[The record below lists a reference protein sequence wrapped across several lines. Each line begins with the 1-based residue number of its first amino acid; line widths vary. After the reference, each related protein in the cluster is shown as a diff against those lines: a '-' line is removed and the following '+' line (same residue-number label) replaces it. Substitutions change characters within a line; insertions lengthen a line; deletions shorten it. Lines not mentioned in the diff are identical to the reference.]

1 MAFKFAARAL
11 LELGK
16 ELISSDEV
24 AINELVKNAIDAGSP
39 SVHLVWQALLT
50 HRDYEDAHHRL
61 DRHTDPAQVL
71 GWLESRL
78 IGTENEKLKEAFA
91 RLHQAFLQELRAS
104 TSRRDAFKQA
114 LRTVYQRFNW
124 IEVRDKGHGMSASEL
139 DEVYLTVGTRSRR
152 RENIQG
158 AGYLGDKGVGRLST
172 MRLGEHLLITTTRNG
187 ERTKN
192 ELEIDWLQFGHDVE
206 ADVSSITIAPRPGEA
221 KADRTDHGT
230 TVKVSALLGD
240 WTAPRLME
248 LLQGP
253 IARMID
259 PFQKGRANELLR
271 VEHNGT
277 RLLIPSIPEPLL
289 EAAHAT
295 CKVSLTFAQDGT
307 PKFDGMIDYRLR
319 DARRGIH
326 LSGVEVYSLVQEE
339 RSLRGKKGH
348 AATQAV
354 PIRPEVLKS
363 LGPFNVEVYWYNRL
377 IVQAIPKLTEKTT
390 ESREQVGRWAGG
402 LMLYRHG
409 FRVLPYGDPDDDWLE
424 LDKKAFGR
432 SGFKLNRQQVIGRV
446 TVRAAHTALSEQT
459 NREGLVESPES
470 AALRRLLMWLLDT
483 ELRSVINEADE
494 IEKRN
499 TSRAR
504 DDATQEFRQTETKVI
519 ATLAELRGNVPA
531 ASRVYVDRLQRRVEE
546 LAEQAS
552 DVVAGTEKLAKEA
565 ANDREQFVHLAG
577 IGLMTEF
584 IFHELDRSVSF
595 AVKEIQAARR
605 NMPSNAIL
613 KSLEVQLAT
622 LHKRISAFDDLSGEK
637 RQVKTRFD
645 VTEVVTTVTQG
656 HAAAFKRH
664 QIALSVRQDKPL
676 MVQAVKGMLIQILE
690 NLITNSEYWLK
701 QQQHYEEGFEPRI
714 HIEVNAAART
724 LSVSD
729 NGPGVDPE
737 RAEIIFHPFVSSK
750 PANGGRGLGLYI
762 SRELAAYHDWKLAM
776 DAAAP
781 VVRAGR
787 LNTFLLDVS
796 GGKQ

>member
-11 LELGK
+11 LELGR

-39 SVHLVWQALLT
+39 SVHLVWHTVLT
-50 HRDYEDAHHRL
+50 HRDFEDALHRL
-61 DRHTDPAQVL
+61 DKKVDPGAVL
-71 GWLESRL
+71 AWLESRL
-78 IGTENEKLKEAFA
+78 IGTSNEKLQDAFA
-91 RLHQAFLQELRAS
+91 ETHQAFLQMLRPYAAKPANLRVMLRAAYK
-104 TSRRDAFKQA
+104 R
-114 LRTVYQRFNW
+114 YNW
-124 IEVRDKGHGMSASEL
+124 IEVRDNGHGMSAAEL

-152 RENIQG
+152 SANMRG
-158 AGYLGDKGVGRLST
+158 AEYLGDKGVGRLST

-187 ERTKN
+187 ERVKN
-192 ELEIDWLQFGHDVE
+192 ELEIDWLQFGHDIE
-206 ADVSSITIAPRPGEA
+206 TDVSSIEVAPREGEV
-221 KADRTDHGT
+221 KPNRSDHGT
-230 TVKVSALLGD
+230 TVKISSLLGD
-240 WTAPRLME
+240 WTLPRLME

-277 RLLIPSIPEPLL
+277 RLLVPSIPAPLL

-295 CKVSLTFAQDGT
+295 CKVSLSFADDGT
-307 PKFDGMIDYRLR
+307 PRFDGAIDYRLR

-339 RSLRGKKGH
+339 RALRGKKGH
-348 AATQAV
+348 AATVTV
-354 PIRPEVLKS
+354 PIRPEVLRS
-363 LGPFNVEVYWYNRL
+363 LGPFSVEVYWYNRL
-377 IVQAIPKLTEKTT
+377 IIQAIPKLTEKTAD
-390 ESREQVGRWAGG
+390 SREQVARWAGG
-402 LMLYRHG
+402 LMLYRRG

-424 LDKKAFGR
+424 LDKNAFGR
-432 SGFKLNRQQVIGRV
+432 AGFKLNRQQVVGRV
-446 TVRAAHTALSEQT
+446 TVQSAHTALSEQT

-470 AALRRLLMWLLDT
+470 SALRRLLMWLLDT
-483 ELRSVINEADE
+483 ELRSVINEADA
-494 IEKRN
+494 IHKRN
-499 TSRAR
+499 SSRPR
-504 DDATQEFRQTETKVI
+504 DDATQEFRETESRVI
-519 ATLAELRGNVPA
+519 DSLAELRGNLPPT
-531 ASRVYVDRLQRRVEE
+531 SRVYVDRLQKRVEQ
-546 LAEQAS
+546 LADQAS
-552 DVVAGTEKLAKEA
+552 EVVSSTEKMVKET

-595 AVKEIQAARR
+595 AVKEIQSARR
-605 NMPSNAIL
+605 TMPSNAVL
-613 KSLEVQLAT
+613 KSLDEQLST

-645 VTEVVTTVTQG
+645 IGDVVTTVTQG

-664 QIALSVRQDKPL
+664 GIQITVRQDKPV

-714 HIEVNAAART
+714 HVEVDASART

-737 RAEIIFHPFVSSK
+737 RSEVIFHPFVSTK
-750 PANGGRGLGLYI
+750 PANRGRGLGLYI
-762 SRELAAYHDWKLAM
+762 SRELATYHDWKLSM

-781 VVRAGR
+781 VVREGR

-796 GGKQ
+796 GGK